1 VCKKLNNFSD
11 IKSFS
16 NYNIILINLDGL
28 RRDKVELCPS
38 LNLLKEQ
45 SLFFS
50 KMKTAAPYSI
60 ASLHSIFSGV
70 YPSRHGIDG
79 YYKMFRFKENEI
91 TSLAQYLK
99 ESGYYTSCDIINDKL
114 IPKNGFDERHVFDEK
129 TVDFKIRHREFIQ
142 KLSSRK
148 KFFLFLDYTE
158 THKHLVDAV
167 IQKYKQESIDD
178 EYCSLQKENDERY
191 NSYLPFTDEYV
202 SSILQS
208 LRDFHIDDKTIL
220 IFFADHG
227 TSIGEKQGEKFY
239 GVFTYEYTL
248 NVFCL
253 LSIPNIPSQTIH
265 TQCRTIDI
273 FPTILEIS
281 GQKLDNLKNKIQ
293 GESLF
298 HLVEDANS
306 DDREV
311 FVETGGLYG
320 PWPSP
325 EKHNVF
331 CVVKNNKKLIYND
344 NPQTWEFY
352 DLIQD
357 PKELK
362 NIYQEETEE
371 ILNYKKRLF
380 HYFKENGITT
390 KLNESIS

>member
-1 VCKKLNNFSD
+1 LSDFHKLGSL
-11 IKSFS
+11 S

-28 RRDKVELCPS
+28 RRDKVDLCPS
-38 LNLLKEQ
+38 LNSLKER

-50 KMKTAAPYSI
+50 RMKTAAPYSI
-60 ASLHSIFSGV
+60 ASLHSVFSGV
-70 YPSRHGIDG
+70 YPSRHGVNG
-79 YYKMFRFKENEI
+79 YYKMFRFKENEV

-99 ESGYYTSCDIINDKL
+99 ELGYHTSCDIINDKL

-129 TVDFKIRHREFIQ
+129 TVDFKKRHREFIQ
-142 KLSSRK
+142 RLSSKK
-148 KFFLFLDYTE
+148 KFFLFLDHTE

-178 EYCSLQKENDERY
+178 EYCSSQKENDERY

-227 TSIGEKQGEKFY
+227 TSIGEKKGEKFY
-239 GVFTYEYTL
+239 GVFAYEYTL
-248 NVFCL
+248 NVFCI
-253 LSIPNIPSQTIH
+253 LSIPNFPPQTIN

-281 GQKLDNLKNKIQ
+281 GQKLNNLKNKIQ

-298 HLVEDANS
+298 RLVEDTNC
-306 DDREV
+306 DDREA

-352 DLIQD
+352 DLIHD

-362 NIYQEETEE
+362 NIYQEDTEE
-371 ILNYKKRLF
+371 ILNYKKRLL
-380 HYFKENGITT
+380 HYFEENGITT
-390 KLNESIS
+390 KLNENIT

>member
-1 VCKKLNNFSD
+1 MSSNSPNLESFSD
-11 IKSFS
+11 
-16 NYNIILINLDGL
+16 YNIILINLDGL
-28 RRDKVELCPS
+28 RRDKFDLCPS
-38 LNLLKEQ
+38 LNSLKER

-50 KMKTAAPYSI
+50 RMKTAAPYSI

-70 YPSRHGIDG
+70 YPSRHGVNG

-91 TSLAQYLK
+91 TPLTQYLK
-99 ESGYYTSCDIINDKL
+99 ESDYYTSCDIINDKL

-129 TVDFKIRHREFIQ
+129 TVDFKKRHREFIQ
-142 KLSSRK
+142 RLSTKK
-148 KFFLFLDYTE
+148 KFFLFLDHTE

-167 IQKYKQESIDD
+167 IQKYKQDSIDD
-178 EYCSLQKENDERY
+178 EYCASQKENDERY
-191 NSYLPFTDEYV
+191 NSYLPSTDEYV

-208 LRDFHIDDKTIL
+208 LKDFHIDEKTIL

-248 NVFCL
+248 NVFCV
-253 LSIPNIPSQTIH
+253 LSIPNFPPHVIN

-273 FPTILEIS
+273 FPTILELS

-298 HLVEDANS
+298 PLVSNTNC

-352 DLIQD
+352 DLVQD

-362 NIYQEETEE
+362 NIYQEGTEE
-371 ILNYKKRLF
+371 ILNYKKLLL

-390 KLNESIS
+390 KLNENIT

>member
-1 VCKKLNNFSD
+1 MSNFHKLESL
-11 IKSFS
+11 S

-28 RRDKVELCPS
+28 RRDKVDLCPS
-38 LNLLKEQ
+38 LNALKER

-70 YPSRHGIDG
+70 YPSRHGVNG

-91 TSLAQYLK
+91 YSLAQYLK
-99 ESGYYTSCDIINDKL
+99 ESGYYTSCDIIDDKL
-114 IPKNGFDERHVFDEK
+114 IPKIGFDERHIFDEK
-129 TVDFKIRHREFIQ
+129 TVDFKKRHRELI
-142 KLSSRK
+142 KRLANKK

-167 IQKYKQESIDD
+167 IQKYKLDSIND
-178 EYCSLQKENDERY
+178 EYYSSQKENDERY
-191 NSYLPFTDEYV
+191 NSYLPSTDEYV
-202 SSILQS
+202 SLILQS

-227 TSIGEKQGEKFY
+227 TSIGEKNGEKFY
-239 GVFTYEYTL
+239 GVYVYDYTL
-248 NVFCL
+248 NVFCV
-253 LSIPNIPSQTIH
+253 LSIPNFPSQTIN

-281 GQKLDNLKNKIQ
+281 GRKFNTLKNEIQ

-298 HLVEDANS
+298 QLIENVKCN
-306 DDREV
+306 DREV

-331 CVVKNNKKLIYND
+331 CVVRNNKKLIYND
-344 NPQTWEFY
+344 SPQTWEFY

-357 PKELK
+357 PCELK
-362 NIYQEETEE
+362 NIYQENSDE
-371 ILNYKKRLF
+371 ILNYKKQLL
-380 HYFKENGITT
+380 HYFKENGIIT
-390 KLNESIS
+390 KLNENIP

>member
-191 NSYLPFTDEYV
+191 NSYLPFTDENV